1 MESEQIEKRLN
12 WIDEQRRKG
21 TDLVVGLQ
29 EQITNALDQITS
41 QGRQIKELSSEVARF
56 TAHTSRIRQ
65 FDDDLTKQREDF
77 SRRIDELLDS
87 QVERDRQHEKIKAVD
102 RDEISKSISELRM
115 EIEALGEIKPILEI
129 RRQEEIR
136 ITSQIDELEKSIDR
150 ISSIDEET
158 KRSISII
165 DEARKMDGKRIT
177 DLQVETTDVRKRVD
191 SLRGM
196 LDAVEDRSRKYE
208 TNLSEIVSS
217 ESGRSESQN
226 LWIERQELKLVE
238 FEKKWKDWNK
248 ATQSFQKS
256 ADRVEERM
264 LRYDENYR
272 SMKQTRNE
280 LDKMIEKLERR
291 ISEISEI
298 QRIAED
304 RLKQDWS
311 VFLADDTKRWNTI
324 KLNQDE
330 QWREHTRIH
339 DKIQIEMQEH
349 GENITDS
356 VQALTILAE
365 KSQSRVLDLLRTV
378 QDWAAEV
385 KTKIGEVK

>member
-1 MESEQIEKRLN
+1 MESKQIEKRLN
-12 WIDEQRRKG
+12 WIDDQRRKEA
-21 TDLVVGLQ
+21 DLVVGLQ
-29 EQITNALDQITS
+29 EQITNALDQIAN
-41 QGRQIKELSSEVARF
+41 QGRQIKELSSEVARL
-56 TAHTSRIRQ
+56 TAQTSRIRQ
-65 FDDDLTKQREDF
+65 FDEDLTKQRDDF

-87 QVERDRQHEKIKAVD
+87 QAKRDRQHEKIKAVD
-102 RDEISKSISELRM
+102 RDEVSKSISELRM
-115 EIEALGEIKPILEI
+115 EIEALEDIRPILEI
-129 RRQEEIR
+129 RRLEDIR

-165 DEARKMDGKRIT
+165 DEARKMDVKRIT

-208 TNLSEIVSS
+208 TYLSEIISS

-238 FEKKWKDWNK
+238 FSKEWKGWKKSF
-248 ATQSFQKS
+248 QSFQKN
-256 ADRVEERM
+256 ADLVEERM

-272 SMKQTRNE
+272 SMRQTRNQ
-280 LDKMIEKLERR
+280 LDKIIEKLERR

-311 VFLADDTKRWNTI
+311 AFLADDTKRWNTF

-330 QWREHTRIH
+330 QWREHVRIH
-339 DKIQIEMQEH
+339 DKIQIEIHEQS
-349 GENITDS
+349 ENITDS
-356 VQALTILAE
+356 MHVLTTLAE

-385 KTKIGEVK
+385 ETKIGEVK

>member
-41 QGRQIKELSSEVARF
+41 QDRQIKELSSEVARF

-87 QVERDRQHEKIKAVD
+87 QAERDRQYEKIKAVD

-115 EIEALGEIKPILEI
+115 EIEALEEIKPILEI

-136 ITSQIDELEKSIDR
+136 ITSKIDELEKSTDR
-150 ISSIDEET
+150 ISSIDEEA

-196 LDAVEDRSRKYE
+196 LDAVEDRSKKYE
-208 TNLSEIVSS
+208 NNLSEIVSS
-217 ESGRSESQN
+217 ESGRGESQK
-226 LWIERQELKLVE
+226 LWVERQELKLIE
-238 FEKKWKDWNK
+238 FEKEWKKWNK
-248 ATQSFQKS
+248 AFQSFQKN

-280 LDKMIEKLERR
+280 LDKMVEKLERR

-311 VFLADDTKRWNTI
+311 VFLADDTKRWNTF
-324 KLNQDE
+324 KLNKDE